1 MLDGMGGGKLEKL
14 ALRVL
19 NEPSAVSLLE
29 VTIRLLLIAQQFTSD
44 SHQGATMVRLR
55 TQRLGG
61 WLWGGGGQF
70 VYFFLWTKREVCKD
84 KSS

>member
-44 SHQGATMVRLR
+44 SHQGATMVRRLR

-84 KSS
+84 KS